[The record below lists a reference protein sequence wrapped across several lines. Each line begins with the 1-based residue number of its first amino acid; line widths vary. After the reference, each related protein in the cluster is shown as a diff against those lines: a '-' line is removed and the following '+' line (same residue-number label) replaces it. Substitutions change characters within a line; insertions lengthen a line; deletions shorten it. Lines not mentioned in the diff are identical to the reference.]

1 MKAVKNTK
9 ITGLEVWDGLGYFD
23 IECAKFGKMLFTFD
37 IDFNVNR
44 DNEFDSVDVQISSF
58 EWETDNEQRNKFKNL
73 KLNNR
78 NTKLICEYIESVITD
93 DPNAYGF
100 DSENFSDEYE
110 PDFETFY
117 YGSRM

>member
-1 MKAVKNTK
+1 MKALKNTK

-23 IECAKFGKMLFTFD
+23 IECGKFGKMLFTFD
-37 IDFNVNR
+37 IDFNV
-44 DNEFDSVDVQISSF
+44 DSDYEFQSVDVQISSF
-58 EWETDNEQRNKFKNL
+58 EWETDNEQRNKLKNL

-100 DSENFSDEYE
+100 DSENYVDEDQYE
-110 PDFETFY
+110 PDY
-117 YGSRM
+117 YGF